1 MTNSRLSS
9 AGPSSAGSPG
19 TGSPGTEA
27 SGTRPPGNGATS
39 ADDFNARIV
48 DEYRANGG
56 KLGGMFTGSDLLI
69 LHHTGAKSG
78 IRRVSPLAYQRI
90 GDSFAIFASRA
101 GSTANPDWYHNV
113 VANPD
118 ALIEIGTETVAVRAR
133 IAEPAER
140 DVIWERQK
148 KRVPQFAEYEK
159 KATPR
164 KIPVVVLDPV
174 K

>member
-1 MTNSRLSS
+1 
-9 AGPSSAGSPG
+9 
-19 TGSPGTEA
+19 
-27 SGTRPPGNGATS
+27 
-39 ADDFNARIV
+39 
-48 DEYRANGG
+48 
-56 KLGGMFTGSDLLI
+56 MFTGSDLLL

-78 IRRVSPLAYQRI
+78 TRRVTPLAYQRI
-90 GDSFAIFASRA
+90 GESFAVFASRA

-113 VANPD
+113 VAHPD
-118 ALIEIGTETVAVRAR
+118 AVIEIGTETVAVRAR
-133 IAEPAER
+133 VAEPAER

-159 KATPR
+159 KAAPR

>member
-1 MTNSRLSS
+1 MTESRLSD
-9 AGPSSAGSPG
+9 AGSSS
-19 TGSPGTEA
+19 TGS
-27 SGTRPPGNGATS
+27 SGTAATNAS
-39 ADDFNARIV
+39 DFNARIV
-48 DEYRANGG
+48 EEYRANGG
-56 KLGGMFTGSDLLI
+56 KLGGMFTGSDLLL

-78 IRRVSPLAYQRI
+78 TLRVSPLAYQRI
-90 GDSFAIFASRA
+90 GDSVAVFASRA

-113 VANPD
+113 IANPD
-118 ALIEIGTETVAVRAR
+118 TRIEIGTESVAVRAR
-133 IAEPAER
+133 VAEPAER

-159 KATPR
+159 KAVPR